1 MCTKQFDSDIRY
13 EHLRQILINWT
24 WYSSKHGKK
33 TVNCKPLWSNLGEC
47 FWLLFLQL
55 QCRRNVIN
63 QKQTS
68 LDLEVGGGRSSFP
81 LLFFFLKLV
90 RLQYTVHLQ
99 YTIHSTLT
107 VYNTSYTYS
116 IQYTVH
122 LQYTIHSTLTVYNS
136 YKLQYL
142 LPPTFSVHPSSP
154 NLPLPNFPSQPS
166 PSNVLHPNFP
176 SQPSPSNLPR
186 LPIYHKHVL
195 ETTILHAQ
203 NLRNIE

>member
-1 MCTKQFDSDIRY
+1 MCTKQF
-13 EHLRQILINWT
+13 WF
-24 WYSSKHGKK
+24 WYSLRASSWNTDKLIVLNMEKK

-107 VYNTSYTYS
+107 VYN
-116 IQYTVH
+116 
-122 LQYTIHSTLTVYNS
+122 S

-176 SQPSPSNLPR
+176 FQPSPSNLPR